1 MGCIQPLDDMSGA
14 RAARARLGS
23 RLAAGGLAML
33 AASMAYAQIYEC
45 SNARGLKQYA
55 QFCPAGTVNQRLVFT
70 GGPVTAAG
78 GSGSLE
84 LQAAQFRRR
93 AQEREEAEAK
103 AEKARSEA
111 VYALHNCIEAR
122 GRLRGLEEGQRFSRE
137 DAITGERIQFSDEE
151 RLADVRRQ
159 RTTAEQW
166 CTQ

>member
-1 MGCIQPLDDMSGA
+1 MPT
-14 RAARARLGS
+14 AARRYVRGSCCESKTWKPPVCGGYCDARCKYGVRPDIRMQQCPGPEAVRTILS
-23 RLAAGGLAML
+23 AG
-33 AASMAYAQIYEC
+33 
-45 SNARGLKQYA
+45 
-55 QFCPAGTVNQRLVFT
+55 PVNQRLVFT
-70 GGPVTAAG
+70 GDPATAAA

-93 AQEREEAEAK
+93 AQERQEAEAK
-103 AEKARSEA
+103 AEQARSEA

-151 RLADVRRQ
+151 RLADARRQ

-166 CTQ
+166 CIQ